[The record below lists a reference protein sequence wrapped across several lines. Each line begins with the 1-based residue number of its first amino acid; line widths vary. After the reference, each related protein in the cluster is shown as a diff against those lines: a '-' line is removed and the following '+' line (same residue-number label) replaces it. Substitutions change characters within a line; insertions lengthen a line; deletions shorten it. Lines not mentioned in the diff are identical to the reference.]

1 MEYPVC
7 TKALFSVASTAIVL
21 AFSAN
26 ILAAT
31 EDTDAAIALARQNSC
46 FKCHASEAARKKKQG
61 PTWNEIARKYRGK
74 EDAEQRMVAHL
85 TTGENAKFPDGVEEH
100 HRIIKTNDSGEIKVL
115 MNWILKI

>member
-1 MEYPVC
+1 MEYQVS
-7 TKALFSVASTAIVL
+7 TKALFSVVSATIVL

-26 ILAAT
+26 TLAA
-31 EDTDAAIALARQNSC
+31 EDADAAIALARQNSC

-74 EDAEQRMVAHL
+74 EDAEQRMVTHL
-85 TTGENAKFPDGVEEH
+85 TTGEYAKFPDGVEEH

-115 MNWILKI
+115 MNWILTI